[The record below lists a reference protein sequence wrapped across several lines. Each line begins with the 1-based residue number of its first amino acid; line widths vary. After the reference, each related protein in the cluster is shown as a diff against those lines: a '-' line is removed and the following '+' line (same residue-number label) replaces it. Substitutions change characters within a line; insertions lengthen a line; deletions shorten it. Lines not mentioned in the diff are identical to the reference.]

1 MPKRSDSGPTET
13 TAEEPYPKRSD
24 PGDHNWLNDP
34 GPTELTEEGAFA
46 FFKDAGVVPADVV
59 DPAIRKKYAEYLE
72 KHKDKK

>member
-34 GPTELTEEGAFA
+34 GPTELTEEGEFA
-46 FFKDAGVVPADVV
+46 LFKELGWKPERLRLPEDQ
-59 DPAIRKKYAEYLE
+59 RKYAAYLE
-72 KHKDKK
+72 RHKDKK